1 MSIASEILRLQ
12 GVKTNIFK
20 ALSDMRV
27 TVPAVPVLSD
37 CPDLI
42 RSIKTGGGGSGTIS
56 DGIDAKPIV
65 PENKIWVVD
74 ENGYKGG
81 YIDDFFVYRGST
93 YYYNFALVV
102 YGVDYSSEGK
112 GQVTFYEM
120 VDNQIGG
127 KVYRTVTIGGK
138 GWLAE
143 NLDFKFSG
151 CAIGQSGTSY
161 SEPRANY
168 YSNDETA
175 NGWTGRRC
183 GLLYNWIAVKY
194 LNDHRAELIPGW
206 HVPSPQEWDAL
217 ATAVGGTGVAGTKL
231 KSKDAS
237 VPESSPNWPTG
248 WNGTDEYGF
257 SALPAGNYNGGFDV
271 LGSNAYFWTSSEY
284 GSGYAYRRYFN
295 TGASMRSDRNY
306 EDSQYSVRLVK
317 DSQ

>member
-12 GVKTNIFK
+12 GVKSNIFT
-20 ALSDMRV
+20 ALGDMRV
-27 TVPAVPVLSD
+27 NVPSGAVLSD

-74 ENGYKGG
+74 EHGYKGG

-93 YYYNFALVV
+93 YYYNYALVV
-102 YGVDYSSEGK
+102 YGVDYSDEGK

-120 VDNQIGG
+120 ADNQIGG
-127 KVYRTVTIGGK
+127 KVYRTATIGGK
-138 GWLAE
+138 VWLAE

-151 CAIGQSGTSY
+151 CAIGQSGTSS

-168 YSNDETA
+168 YSNDETV

-206 HVPSPQEWDAL
+206 HVPTTQEWDAL

-231 KSKDAS
+231 KSKNAS

-257 SALPAGNYNGGFDV
+257 SALPAGYYRGSFYD
-271 LGSNAYFWTSSEY
+271 LGSYAYFWTSSES
-284 GSGYAYRRYFN
+284 GSSYAYSRYFD
-295 TGASMRSDRNY
+295 TGASMNSNDY
-306 EDSQYSVRLVK
+306 SKYYQYSVRLVK

>member
-12 GVKTNIFK
+12 GVRSNIFT

-27 TVPAVPVLSD
+27 TVPTGAVLSD
-37 CPDLI
+37 CPALI

-56 DGIDAKPIV
+56 DGIDARPIV

-74 ENGYKGG
+74 EHGYKGG

-93 YYYNFALVV
+93 YYYNFALVI

-120 VDNQIGG
+120 VDNKIGG

-138 GWLAE
+138 VWLAE

-151 CAIGQSGTSY
+151 CAIGQSGTSS

-168 YSNDETA
+168 YNNDETA

-194 LNDHRAELIPGW
+194 LNDYRAELIPGW
-206 HVPSPQEWDAL
+206 HVPTTNEWDAL
-217 ATAVGGTGVAGTKL
+217 ANAVGGTGVAGTKL

-257 SALPAGNYNGGFDV
+257 SALPAGNYYGSFYS
-271 LGSNAYFWTSSEY
+271 LGSNAYFWTSVEY
-284 GSGYAYRRYFN
+284 GSSYAYNRGFN
-295 TGASMRSDRNY
+295 TGASM
-306 EDSQYSVRLVK
+306 DSGYYNKYGQYSVRLVK

>member
-1 MSIASEILRLQ
+1 MSFASEIQRLY
-12 GVKTNIFK
+12 GVRSNIFA

-27 TVPAVPVLSD
+27 AVPAGAVLSD
-37 CPDLI
+37 CPALI

-65 PENKIWVVD
+65 PEDKIWVVD

-93 YYYNFALVV
+93 YYYNYALVI

-127 KVYRTVTIGGK
+127 KVYRTATIGGK
-138 GWLAE
+138 VWLAE

-151 CAIGQSGTSY
+151 CAIGQSGASS

-168 YSNDETA
+168 DNNDETA

-183 GLLYNWIAVKY
+183 
-194 LNDHRAELIPGW
+194 
-206 HVPSPQEWDAL
+206 
-217 ATAVGGTGVAGTKL
+217 
-231 KSKDAS
+231 
-237 VPESSPNWPTG
+237 
-248 WNGTDEYGF
+248 
-257 SALPAGNYNGGFDV
+257 
-271 LGSNAYFWTSSEY
+271 
-284 GSGYAYRRYFN
+284 
-295 TGASMRSDRNY
+295 
-306 EDSQYSVRLVK
+306 
-317 DSQ
+317 

>member
-1 MSIASEILRLQ
+1 MSFASEIQRLY
-12 GVKTNIFK
+12 GVRSNIFA

-27 TVPAVPVLSD
+27 AVPAGAVLSD
-37 CPDLI
+37 CPALI

-65 PENKIWVVD
+65 PEDKIWVVD

-93 YYYNFALVV
+93 YYYNYALVV

-120 VDNQIGG
+120 ADNQIGG

-138 GWLAE
+138 VWLAE

-151 CAIGQSGTSY
+151 CAIGQSGSST

-168 YSNDETA
+168 YGNDETA
-175 NGWTGRRC
+175 NGWTGRRY

-206 HVPSPQEWDAL
+206 HVPTDAEWDAL
-217 ATAVGGTGVAGTKL
+217 ATAVGGASVAGTKL
-231 KSKDAS
+231 RSATDWRPGA
-237 VPESSPNWPTG
+237 
-248 WNGTDEYGF
+248 GTDDYGF
-257 SALPAGNYNGGFDV
+257 SLLPAGSYDGNFIGIYSESLVWTATERNAGNG
-271 LGSNAYFWTSSEY
+271 YFKYFSS
-284 GSGYAYRRYFN
+284 YR
-295 TGASMRSDRNY
+295 AEMSSDDNPKFR
-306 EDSQYSVRLVK
+306 QYSVRLVK